1 MTIAVPTRKSGS
13 YGLKSRLTM
22 CVAPV
27 AALVYPFTL
36 KAFNVAVTA
45 LNAGSSS
52 AVPVAAA
59 SVSLFFSF
67 ALPALIVVTALR
79 FAEIETPTVAQLRAR
94 RIAIFAVAA
103 PTIFVFI
110 GVLDYMAGDPVPD
123 VGLWVVFWAAITVF
137 VLRADNEV
145 PASSERKPIAPAL
158 RVAHG
163 FSALAIV
170 VIFLGFHIS
179 NHLSGLVGPEAHI
192 AFMKVVRHV
201 YRAAVI
207 EPVLVGLFFFQ
218 VGSGLHFAFRYM
230 AAPMDRF
237 RAFQVA
243 SGMYLAFYI
252 IGHMDSVFI
261 FARTYLGIDSDWG
274 FATGAPTGLIKDPWN
289 IRLVPH
295 YALAV
300 FFVLAHLASGV
311 RVILLSHGVHK
322 NTADRLMIGGAV
334 GGGLVATIIILA
346 MCGMR
351 QQFA

>member
-79 FAEIETPTVAQLRAR
+79 FAEIEAPTVAQLRAK

-207 EPVLVGLFFFQ
+207 EPVLVGLFFPGRLRAPLCVSLHGCPDGPIPGLPSRLGDVSRLLHHRTHGF
-218 VGSGLHFAFRYM
+218 GLHFC
-230 AAPMDRF
+230 
-237 RAFQVA
+237 
-243 SGMYLAFYI
+243 
-252 IGHMDSVFI
+252 
-261 FARTYLGIDSDWG
+261 
-274 FATGAPTGLIKDPWN
+274 
-289 IRLVPH
+289 
-295 YALAV
+295 
-300 FFVLAHLASGV
+300 AHLSRNRLGLGFCD
-311 RVILLSHGVHK
+311 RS
-322 NTADRLMIGGAV
+322 ADRAHQGSLEHPARPALRTRRLLCTRSSRLGRACHPSFPWGAQEY
-334 GGGLVATIIILA
+334 
-346 MCGMR
+346 R
-351 QQFA
+351 R